1 MSSENSF
8 AKIPRNG
15 RPLLEFLRESHQLFV
30 DHPARLLAP
39 LIENL
44 AKTHTEGGSH
54 GSIMP
59 GCIVVFPSG
68 EFDLELLNSRRGYPD
83 KTDLQTYYPDGT
95 TEDLEQAQI
104 SDIKALGA
112 VLHLIVADQPPS
124 WRNLRSLADNPDA
137 KSWPADFIAKIDQ
150 MLTGK
155 ATLAEVSA
163 SLESLPAPP
172 PEQPAPPA
180 ELPPPPAA
188 PAPPASAPP
197 VLVRIPN
204 AMVGREYSCEI
215 RTPEKFGKI
224 AISRLEVLTPP
235 PTGLAV
241 SESTLLGKP
250 ETDGDFEISVRLHFS
265 EAPSADLILALTIN
279 PDPRS
284 LWKNLPSDEN
294 SEFWKKDRDAAFLEY
309 GPLHI
314 IGASL
319 RGRSHAHVGSCRDD
333 DMAMS
338 WFPET
343 EWYSL
348 TVADGAGSSKYSRRG
363 SKIACDTVS
372 AFFKDRFS
380 TPGCQLNSLVNTWAA
395 TPNDL
400 AANTLLRNQLYDLFG
415 KAAYAAYSAIEKEAV
430 GLHAAIRDFHTTLI
444 TSLLHPLPDGKWFAA
459 TFSIGDGAAAI
470 VGAPGGD
477 PCLLTRPDG
486 GEFAG
491 QTVFLTMKEAL
502 ASAEAIMGRIKFV
515 VVPDFKAL
523 MLVTDGISDPRFDSD
538 ANLADPTAW
547 DSLWDEILAVISP
560 VVTSGDAAAALLEWM
575 DFHSPGHHDDRTTIL
590 ATHRQP

>member
-8 AKIPRNG
+8 TKIPRNG
-15 RPLLEFLRESHQLFV
+15 RPLLEFLRESHHLFA
-30 DHPARLLAP
+30 DQPARLLTP
-39 LIENL
+39 LIDDL
-44 AKTHTEGGSH
+44 AETHAAGQSH

-59 GCIVVFPSG
+59 GCILVFPNG
-68 EFDLELLNSRRGYPD
+68 EFDIGFLNSRRGHPD
-83 KTDLQTYYPDGT
+83 MTDLRTYYPDGAT
-95 TEDLEQAQI
+95 DVPEEARER
-104 SDIKALGA
+104 DIKALGA

-124 WRNLRSLADNPDA
+124 WRNLRSLGDNPDA
-137 KSWPADFIAKIDQ
+137 KSWPAAFIAMIDQ
-150 MLTGK
+150 MLAGT

-163 SLESLPAPP
+163 SLASAPAPP

-180 ELPPPPAA
+180 ELPPPPAS
-188 PAPPASAPP
+188 PAPPASAPAT
-197 VLVRIPN
+197 LVRTPN
-204 AMVGREYSCEI
+204 AMVGRVYTCEI
-215 RTPEKFGKI
+215 QPPEKLGKI
-224 AISRLEVLTPP
+224 AVSRLEVLSPP
-235 PTGLAV
+235 PAGLAF

-250 ETDGDFEISVRLHFS
+250 ETDGDFEFSVRLHFS
-265 EAPSADLILALTIN
+265 EAQSADLILALTIN

-284 LWKNLPSDEN
+284 LWKNQPSNEN
-294 SEFWKKDRDAAFLEY
+294 GEFWKKDRDTAFLEN

-363 SKIACDTVS
+363 SKIACDTVKE
-372 AFFKDRFS
+372 FFTDRFAS
-380 TPGCQLNSLVNTWAA
+380 PECKLNSLVTTWASA
-395 TPNDL
+395 PNDL

-415 KAAYAAYSAIEKEAV
+415 KAAYAAYSAIEKEAA

-515 VVPDFKAL
+515 LVPNFKAL
-523 MLVTDGISDPRFDSD
+523 LLVTDGISDPRFDSD
-538 ANLADPTAW
+538 ANLADPAAW
-547 DSLWDEILAVISP
+547 DSLWDEILPVISP
-560 VVTSGDAAAALLEWM
+560 ATTSEGAAVALLEWM
-575 DFHSPGHHDDRTTIL
+575 DFHSPGHHDDRTTII